1 MRTRRLMAAA
11 VLAALPLVV
20 GTLHASPPRSTGVT
34 APVHEAAEHAGPQ
47 WLSALGMSWDTAW
60 VIGEAIGCGWSAL
73 DIAM

>member
-20 GTLHASPPRSTGVT
+20 GTLHASPPRSTDVT
-34 APVHEAAEHAGPQ
+34 A
-47 WLSALGMSWDTAW
+47 SALYALGVSWNTAW
-60 VIGEAIGCGWSAL
+60 AIGEAIGCGWSSF

>member
-20 GTLHASPPRSTGVT
+20 GTLRAAPHRSTDVT
-34 APVHEAAEHAGPQ
+34 A
-47 WLSALGMSWDTAW
+47 SALYALGVSWDTAW
-60 VIGEAIGCGWSAL
+60 TIGEAIGCGWSSF